1 MRLHATNLQL
11 ALEVHQEAVTDP
23 RAALVYYGED
33 LLEAK
38 RRFQYFVLRP
48 SSRSAASVQGAY
60 STQVIEP
67 MKGLLGGGKGIWVNM
82 PTPFSDEERLG
93 VMSRSDRTEVG
104 EDIGLI
110 YTGN

>member
-1 MRLHATNLQL
+1 MPPAFKERI
-11 ALEVHQEAVTDP
+11 P
-23 RAALVYYGED
+23 
-33 LLEAK
+33 
-38 RRFQYFVLRP
+38 
-48 SSRSAASVQGAY
+48 
-60 STQVIEP
+60 TQVIEP